1 VSRAVRLVIAMYP
14 RHVRDQYGPEIAD
27 LLAHS
32 RRPLRD
38 LADVARCALAER
50 MQALTYARLRPYV
63 DATTGLIA
71 APMAFAGVYLVFYTL
86 CAWTFAAA
94 GVSLAAAGVS
104 LTAESARVVPAAAA
118 LPVAAGAIWLAGH
131 ARLPFTSA
139 LSPAGLTVGVLTV
152 MLLVTDTGR
161 WPMAAAVGCWG
172 VMTGTLSTVAVAL
185 VRRGRRRGAVLA
197 MAFGGIL
204 ACELAIAV
212 YGLLV
217 FDSVSVAI
225 AAYPLTSLGI
235 DPELMGDPTG
245 RVADAITILPALLTS
260 STAYALGLATTTQ
273 TGGPTT
279 VSPQQ
284 ETA

>member
-1 VSRAVRLVIAMYP
+1 VSRAVRLVIALYP

-63 DATTGLIA
+63 NATTGLIA
-71 APMAFAGVYLVFYTL
+71 APVAFAGVYLVFYTL
-86 CAWTFAAA
+86 CAWTF
-94 GVSLAAAGVS
+94 AAAGVS

-139 LSPAGLTVGVLTV
+139 LSPAGLTVGALTV

-161 WPMAAAVGCWG
+161 WPMTAAVGCWG
-172 VMTGTLSTVAVAL
+172 VTTGTLSTVAVAL